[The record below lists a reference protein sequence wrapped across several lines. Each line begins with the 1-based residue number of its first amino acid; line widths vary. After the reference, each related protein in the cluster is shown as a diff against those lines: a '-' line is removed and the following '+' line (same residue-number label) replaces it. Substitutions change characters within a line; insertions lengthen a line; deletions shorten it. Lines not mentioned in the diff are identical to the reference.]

1 MKAQLDNVV
10 MSSMLFWFDN
20 KLLTKGEAFTNYS
33 GYFYP
38 LNNLYYGYYTY
49 GAPFKQ
55 LVIDESISGAN
66 IISGVYVSGSFTMP
80 GQGTLSG
87 INASQGQLY
96 FSSSIQN
103 PSTSI
108 SGNYAVKDFNIL
120 LTSET
125 EEDLL
130 FETQFQI
137 NPKTYQNP
145 TGLPTNAETYPAVY
159 LKNQGSINQ
168 PLAFGGL
175 DQTVYRIRAIVL
187 SDDIFKLDAVASI
200 FRDTSR
206 TLMPLIYQDEMPFN
220 SLGSCTGMCFN
231 YVELTQNKVVDSDY
245 LFIDEVNISKVDS
258 RLSNSYNKL
267 NPNLFTA
274 FIDFELSSNRYPRL
288 S

>member
-33 GYFYP
+33 SYFYP

-66 IISGVYVSGSFTMP
+66 IISGVYVSGNFITP

-96 FSSSIQN
+96 FSSIIQN
-103 PSTSI
+103 PSVSI

-206 TLMPLIYQDEMPFN
+206 TLMPLIYQNEMPFN
-220 SLGSCTGMCFN
+220 SLGSCTGACFN
-231 YVELTQNKVVDSDY
+231 YVELTQNKIVDSDY